1 MSTTETSQPMG
12 LVTRKSGELAIS
24 ASAAHSKALVEAK
37 FIMAL
42 QRPRNILQVR
52 DVILAACRRPAFAA
66 SAWYAKPV
74 GGGKVRGPSIRFAE
88 TAIQAMTNITVMP
101 SIIHEDDEKRVMNIE
116 VIDLETNTSYSDC
129 VTISKTVERKD
140 KKGREVISERPNS
153 YGEIVY
159 VVVATEDEIANKAN
173 SAKSKIIRNS
183 GLRLIPQDLIEE
195 AEQEIRR
202 TLETGGGDNRA
213 ESIKRMAD
221 AFSEIGVKPAALEQ
235 YLGHPLDSTS
245 PSELAD
251 LRQMFATIRD
261 GEAKWADYTAT
272 DTRPKA
278 EPAAESKLFKTTTTK
293 PKEKKAPADEI
304 QLGDK
309 SITRAEQVRAAI
321 GETPWKDVMQT
332 ALDNG
337 LLDDKRD
344 TIEAASDDE
353 LSRVLANMPQILVFI
368 QKGGDK

>member
-12 LVTRKSGELAIS
+12 LVTRQSGELAIS
-24 ASAAHSKALVEAK
+24 ASAAHAKALVEAK

-88 TAIQAMTNITVMP
+88 TAIQAMTNITVIP
-101 SIIHEDDEKRVMNIE
+101 SIVHEDDEKRVMFIE
-116 VIDLETNTSYSDC
+116 VIDLQTNTSYGDT

-159 VVVATEDEIANKAN
+159 TVVATEDEIANKAN

-195 AEQEIRR
+195 AEQEIRK
-202 TLETGGGDNRA
+202 TMETGGGDNRA

-221 AFSEIGVKPAALEQ
+221 AFSEMGVKPNALEQ
-235 YLGHPLDSTS
+235 YLGHALDSTS
-245 PSELAD
+245 PSELSD

-261 GEAKWADYTAT
+261 GEAKWADYLEGNKGTKKDLNFTQAAKEKVTEAVVEKKKDDGFNLDATPSPRDSFALALNENDLTAAQAIEKLNKILN
-272 DTRPKA
+272 PKRQ
-278 EPAAESKLFKTTTTK
+278 FKTLSDV
-293 PKEKKAPADEI
+293 PEQAIADT
-304 QLGDK
+304 LND
-309 SITRAEQVRAAI
+309 
-321 GETPWKDVMQT
+321 W
-332 ALDNG
+332 
-337 LLDDKRD
+337 D
-344 TIEAASDDE
+344 TLINA
-353 LSRVLANMPQILVFI
+353 
-368 QKGGDK
+368 